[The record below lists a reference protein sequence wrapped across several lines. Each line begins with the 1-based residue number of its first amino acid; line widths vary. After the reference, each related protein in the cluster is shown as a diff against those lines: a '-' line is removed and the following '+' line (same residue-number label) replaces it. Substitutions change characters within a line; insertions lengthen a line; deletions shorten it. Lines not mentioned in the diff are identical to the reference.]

1 MTFSNDFFLLLLPS
15 LSFILDHFHFQKL
28 IEISRVYFVT
38 GIRKIYRS
46 VFIERGG
53 DKPLPQK
60 VSSFLVLRRK
70 GEWRG
75 DRGESL
81 REGEGEKHAFSHV
94 QLFLQRR
101 ARERRE
107 RLLLEPPFHG
117 ATPARIRSCK
127 YDSAMISA
135 VDGRL

>member
-1 MTFSNDFFLLLLPS
+1 M
-15 LSFILDHFHFQKL
+15 
-28 IEISRVYFVT
+28 ISRVYFVT

-53 DKPLPQK
+53 DKPFPQK

-94 QLFLQRR
+94 QLFLQHR

-117 ATPARIRSCK
+117 ATPARIRSWK